1 MVLYMIWMKIKIW
14 SKTGLLNK
22 VLPRRMEPRYL
33 FLTGFLFILFSSS
46 LRGQSYAGKVI
57 SLENKLEIQQVQIID
72 SLQNVIETTDQNGK
86 FLLKSQGTYTCI
98 KEGYY
103 PKEFIVN
110 STGMSI
116 VEMEEKPFS
125 LAEVIIKSNHFQSE
139 LKYISSSIAVIPLS
153 QIKSNDGV
161 NIAPILNSVPGVY
174 MHNGTLNTN
183 RITIRGIGS
192 RNLFGTSKIR
202 AYYGDIPLTNGS
214 GETTI
219 EDIELEGIAR
229 IEVLKG
235 PSSSL
240 YGAGLGGTIQLIPDK
255 GVFNTQAIASAYTFG
270 SFGLQK
276 FWLNANLANK
286 TNSAKITYS
295 NTHSDGYRD
304 NNELDRQTLTLASNH
319 YLNEKNNLNL
329 IANFIDLKAFIPSS
343 LNEEDYI
350 NEPTKAAFTWGR
362 SKGFED
368 YKKFLLGLSWQHQYN
383 ENSKQVTSIFG
394 SLLDSYEAR
403 PFNIL
408 EQNTNSIGLRTR
420 FIQHIDVFQKDLQWT
435 AGFEFFNDLNQL
447 KTFEN
452 LYQDFPPG
460 TGSVQGE
467 ELSDFDEN
475 RYYYNLFLEG
485 KYQLAQKWLL
495 DLGLNLNQ
503 TSYKID
509 DNFNEDPINQSGN
522 YSFDPILSPKIGLN
536 YQLNQTS
543 MLYASVSH
551 GFSPPKLEE
560 TLLPDGLIN
569 SDIQPE
575 TGWNY
580 EIGSRGKFLK
590 SIFNYEIAVY
600 YMDID
605 NLLVARRTGDDQ
617 FVGVNAGK
625 TIHKGLEIGLNY
637 FLINKPTIQLSHSN
651 ALSIHQYTFDEFQDL
666 DDDFSGND
674 LTGVPD
680 KTFYSQLHLTIL
692 SGFYT
697 YLNYQFIG
705 EIPMRDDNSIYADSY
720 QLVNLKTGY
729 KLNLSK
735 HFDLDAYI
743 GFNNIFNEK
752 YASMLQIN
760 AASFGNNAPRYYY
773 PGDPSNYYAGLNL
786 KYTF

>member
-1 MVLYMIWMKIKIW
+1 MKTKIW

-22 VLPRRMEPRYL
+22 KLSCGNPSPYL
-33 FLTGFLFILFSSS
+33 FLIALLFILISQT
-46 LRGQSYAGKVI
+46 LKGQSYAGKVI
-57 SLENKLEIQQVQIID
+57 SSENKLEIYGVQILD
-72 SLQNVIETTDQNGK
+72 SLHKVIEITDQNGK
-86 FLLKSQGTYTCI
+86 FLLMAKGTYTCH

-103 PKEFIVN
+103 PKKFLVN
-110 STGMSI
+110 IAGMTV
-116 VEMEEKPFS
+116 VEMVEKPFS
-125 LAEVIIKSNHFQSE
+125 LAEVLIKSNHFQSE

-219 EDIELEGIAR
+219 EDIELESIAR
-229 IEVLKG
+229 MEVLKG

-255 GVFNTQAIASAYTFG
+255 GIFNTDAIASTYTFG
-270 SFGLQK
+270 SYGLQK
-276 FWLNANLANK
+276 FWINANLANK
-286 TNSAKITYS
+286 TNSAKISYS
-295 NTHSDGYRD
+295 NTHRDGYRE

-319 YLNEKNNLNL
+319 YLNEKNNLNI

-350 NEPTKAAFTWGR
+350 NEPTKAAFTWGQ

-368 YKKFLLGLSWQHQYN
+368 YTKFLSGVSWQHQYN
-383 ENSKQVTSIFG
+383 ENSKQISSVFG

-408 EQNTNSIGLRTR
+408 EQNTTSIGLRTR
-420 FIQHIDVFQKDLQWT
+420 FIQHVDLFQKDLQWT
-435 AGFEFFNDLNQL
+435 AGFEFFNDFNKW

-452 LYQDFPPG
+452 LYKDYPPG
-460 TGSVQGE
+460 TGSVKGE
-467 ELSDFDEN
+467 ALSDFDEK
-475 RYYYNLFLEG
+475 RYYYNLFIEG
-485 KYQLAQKWLL
+485 KYQLTSKLML
-495 DLGLNLNQ
+495 DLGVNLNQ
-503 TSYKID
+503 TTYKID
-509 DNFNEDPINQSGN
+509 DNFNEDQNSQSGN
-522 YSFDPILSPKIGLN
+522 YSFDPIFSPKIGLN
-536 YQLNQTS
+536 YQLNQS
-543 MLYASVSH
+543 NMLYASIGH

-569 SDIQPE
+569 NDIQPE

-580 EIGSRGKFLK
+580 EIGSRGTLIKN
-590 SIFNYEIAVY
+590 IFNYEIAVY

-605 NLLVARRTGDDQ
+605 NLLVARRTGDDE

-625 TIHKGLEIGLNY
+625 TIHKGLEVGLNY
-637 FLINKPTIQLSHSN
+637 FLVNRPSVQLSHTN
-651 ALSIHQYTFDEFQDL
+651 ALSIHEYTFDEFQDL
-666 DDDFSGND
+666 DEDYSGND

-680 KTFYSQLHLTIL
+680 KTFYSQLHLNTSFGL
-692 SGFYT
+692 YT

-705 EIPMRDDNSIYADSY
+705 EIPLRDDNSIFTDSY
-720 QLVNLKTGY
+720 QLVNLKIGY
-729 KLNLSK
+729 KLDVTESFQ
-735 HFDLDAYI
+735 FDAFI
-743 GFNNIFNEK
+743 GFNNVFDEK
-752 YASMLQIN
+752 YASMVQIN
-760 AASFGNNAPRYYY
+760 AASFGNSAPRYYY
-773 PGDPSNYYAGLNL
+773 PGEPSNYYAGLNL

>member
-1 MVLYMIWMKIKIW
+1 MYSILQ
-14 SKTGLLNK
+14 SKSWFSIA
-22 VLPRRMEPRYL
+22 
-33 FLTGFLFILFSSS
+33 FLALAISSS
-46 LRGQSYAGKVI
+46 LRGQSYIGKII
-57 SLENKLEIQQVQIID
+57 SSENKLEIHAVQILD
-72 SLQNVIETTDQNGK
+72 SLNTLIETTDQNGQ
-86 FLLKSQGTYTCI
+86 FSLYQQGTYTCI

-103 PKEFIVN
+103 QQVFVVN
-110 STGMSI
+110 TNGMTI
-116 VEMEEKPFS
+116 VEMIEKPLS
-125 LAEVIIKSNHFQSE
+125 LAEVVVKSDHFQSE
-139 LKYISSSIAVIPLS
+139 LRKISSSIAVIPLS

-161 NIAPILNSVPGVY
+161 NIAPILNTVPGVY

-219 EDIELEGIAR
+219 EDIELESVAR
-229 IEVLKG
+229 MEVLKG

-255 GVFNTQAIASAYTFG
+255 GVFNTHSISSAYTFG
-270 SFGLQK
+270 SYGLQK
-276 FWLNANLANK
+276 FWINSNLANK
-286 TNSAKITYS
+286 TNSAKISYS
-295 NTHSDGYRD
+295 NTKSDGYRD
-304 NNELDRQTLTLASNH
+304 NNDLDRQTLTIASNH

-343 LNEEDYI
+343 LSEEDYL
-350 NEPTKAAFTWGR
+350 NEPTKAAFTWAQ

-368 YKKFLLGLSWQHQYN
+368 YTKYLVGLSWQHQYN
-383 ENSKQVTSIFG
+383 EKSKQISSIFG

-408 EQNTNSIGLRTR
+408 EQNTTSIGLRTR
-420 FIQHIDVFQKDLQWT
+420 FIQQVNLFQKELQWT
-435 AGFEFFNDLNQL
+435 LGFELFNDLNQL

-452 LYQDFPPG
+452 LYKDFPSG
-460 TGSVQGE
+460 TGSVKGE
-467 ELSDFDEN
+467 ALSDFDEK
-475 RYYYNLFLEG
+475 RQYYNLFFEA
-485 KYQLAQKWLL
+485 KYALSNNLLL

-509 DNFNEDPINQSGN
+509 DYYNEGQDDQSGN

-536 YQLNQTS
+536 YQLNQSS

-569 SDIQPE
+569 NEIQPE

-580 EIGSRGKFLK
+580 EIGSRGKLIK
-590 SIFNYEIAVY
+590 NIFNYEVAIY
-600 YMDID
+600 LMDID

-617 FVGVNAGK
+617 FIGVNAGK
-625 TIHKGLEIGLNY
+625 TTHKGIEIGLNY
-637 FLINKPTIQLSHSN
+637 FIFNKPSIQLSHSN
-651 ALSIHQYTFDEFQDL
+651 SLSLHQYTFDEFKDL
-666 DDDFSGND
+666 DEDYSGND

-680 KTFYSQLHLTIL
+680 KTFYSQLHLTSA

-697 YLNYQFIG
+697 YLSYQFIG
-705 EIPMRDDNSIYADSY
+705 EIPLRDDNSVYADSY
-720 QLVNLKTGY
+720 QLVNLKSGF
-729 KLNLSK
+729 KKNLSE
-735 HFDLDAYI
+735 HFQLDAYV

-760 AASFGNNAPRYYY
+760 AGSFGNNPPRYYY
-773 PGDPSNYYAGLNL
+773 PGEPSNYYAGLNL

>member
-1 MVLYMIWMKIKIW
+1 MRGKLQTKCSFRIVF
-14 SKTGLLNK
+14 LL
-22 VLPRRMEPRYL
+22 LL
-33 FLTGFLFILFSSS
+33 ISST
-46 LRGQSYAGKVI
+46 LRGQSYTGKVI
-57 SLENKLEIQQVQIID
+57 SSENKLEIHEVQILD
-72 SLQNVIETTDQNGK
+72 SLNTVIETTGLNGQ
-86 FLLKSQGTYTCI
+86 FLLNSLGTFTCT

-103 PKEFIVN
+103 SKVFVVN
-110 STGMSI
+110 TSGMTL
-116 VEMEEKPFS
+116 VEMIEKPFS
-125 LAEVIIKSNHFQSE
+125 LAEVLIKSNHFQSE
-139 LKYISSSIAVIPLS
+139 LKQISSSIAVIPLS

-161 NIAPILNSVPGVY
+161 NIAPILNSVAGVY

-219 EDIELEGIAR
+219 EDIELESIAR
-229 IEVLKG
+229 MEILKG

-240 YGAGLGGTIQLIPDK
+240 YGAGLGGSIQLIPDK
-255 GVFNTQAIASAYTFG
+255 GVFNTHAIASSYTFG

-276 FWLNANLANK
+276 FWINTNLANK
-286 TNSAKITYS
+286 SNSAKISYS

-319 YLNEKNNLNL
+319 YLNESNNINI

-343 LNEEDYI
+343 LDQEDYLTD
-350 NEPTKAAFTWGR
+350 PTKAAFTWGQ

-368 YKKFLLGLSWQHQYN
+368 YNKFLLGLSWQHDFN
-383 ENSKQVTSIFG
+383 ENSKQLSSLFG

-408 EQNTNSIGLRTR
+408 EQNTQSIGFRTR
-420 FIQHIDVFQKDLQWT
+420 FIQQLELFQKDLQWT
-435 AGFEFFNDLNQL
+435 IGFEFFNDLNKL

-452 LYQDFPPG
+452 LYQDYPPG
-460 TGSVQGE
+460 TGSIKGE
-467 ELSDFDEN
+467 ALSDFDEK
-475 RYYYNLFLEG
+475 RYYYNLFIEG
-485 KYQLAQKWLL
+485 KYHLANKLIL

-503 TSYKID
+503 TNYKID
-509 DNFNEDPINQSGN
+509 DNFNDDQNNQSGK
-522 YSFDPILSPKIGLN
+522 YSFNPIFSPKIGLS
-536 YQLNQTS
+536 YQMTEKS
-543 MLYASVSH
+543 MLFVTASH

-569 SDIQPE
+569 NDIQPE

-580 EIGSRGKFLK
+580 EIGSRGKIINNLFT
-590 SIFNYEIAVY
+590 YEIALY
-600 YMDID
+600 IMDID

-625 TIHKGLEIGLNY
+625 TIHKGIEIGLNY
-637 FLINKPTIQLSHSN
+637 FLVNTPAIQLSHSN
-651 ALSIHQYTFDEFQDL
+651 SLSLHQYTFDEFQDL
-666 DDDFSGND
+666 DDDYSGND

-680 KTFYSQLHLTIL
+680 KTFYSQLHLITS

-697 YLNYQFIG
+697 YLNYQFTG
-705 EIPMRDDNSIYADSY
+705 EIPLRDDNSIYADNY
-720 QLVNLKTGY
+720 QIVNLKFGY
-729 KLNLSK
+729 KKVLSK
-735 HFDLDAYI
+735 HFQLDTYV
-743 GFNNIFNEK
+743 GFNNVFNEK

-760 AASFGNNAPRYYY
+760 AGSFGNNAPRYYY
-773 PGDPSNYYAGLNL
+773 PGEPSNYYAGLNL

>member
-1 MVLYMIWMKIKIW
+1 MRGKLQTKCSFRIVF
-14 SKTGLLNK
+14 LL
-22 VLPRRMEPRYL
+22 LL
-33 FLTGFLFILFSSS
+33 ISST
-46 LRGQSYAGKVI
+46 LRGQSYTGKVI
-57 SLENKLEIQQVQIID
+57 SSENKLEIHEVQILD
-72 SLQNVIETTDQNGK
+72 SLNTVIETTGLNGQ
-86 FLLKSQGTYTCI
+86 FLLNSLGTFTCT

-103 PKEFIVN
+103 SKVFVVN
-110 STGMSI
+110 TSGMTL
-116 VEMEEKPFS
+116 VEMIEKPFS
-125 LAEVIIKSNHFQSE
+125 LAEVLIKSNHFQSE
-139 LKYISSSIAVIPLS
+139 LKQISSSIAVIPLS

-161 NIAPILNSVPGVY
+161 NIAPILNSVAGVY

-219 EDIELEGIAR
+219 EDIELESIAR
-229 IEVLKG
+229 MEILKG

-240 YGAGLGGTIQLIPDK
+240 YGAGLGGSIQLIPDK
-255 GVFNTQAIASAYTFG
+255 GVFNTHAIASSYTFG

-276 FWLNANLANK
+276 FWINTNLANK
-286 TNSAKITYS
+286 SNSAKISYS

-319 YLNEKNNLNL
+319 YLNESNNINI

-343 LNEEDYI
+343 LDQEDYLTD
-350 NEPTKAAFTWGR
+350 PTKAAFTWGQ

-368 YKKFLLGLSWQHQYN
+368 YNKFLLGLSWQHDFN
-383 ENSKQVTSIFG
+383 ENSKQLSSLFG

-408 EQNTNSIGLRTR
+408 EQNTQSIGFRTR
-420 FIQHIDVFQKDLQWT
+420 FIQQLELFQKDLQWT
-435 AGFEFFNDLNQL
+435 IGFEFFNDLNQL

-452 LYQDFPPG
+452 LYQDYPPG
-460 TGSVQGE
+460 TGSIKGE
-467 ELSDFDEN
+467 ALSDFDEK
-475 RYYYNLFLEG
+475 RYYYNLFIEG
-485 KYQLAQKWLL
+485 KYHLANKLIL

-503 TSYKID
+503 TNYKID
-509 DNFNEDPINQSGN
+509 DNFNDDQNNQSGK
-522 YSFDPILSPKIGLN
+522 YSFNPIFSPKIGLS
-536 YQLNQTS
+536 YQMTEKS
-543 MLYASVSH
+543 MLFVTASH

-569 SDIQPE
+569 NDIQPE

-580 EIGSRGKFLK
+580 EIGSRGKIINNLFT
-590 SIFNYEIAVY
+590 YEIALY
-600 YMDID
+600 IMDID

-625 TIHKGLEIGLNY
+625 TIHKGIEIGLNY
-637 FLINKPTIQLSHSN
+637 FLVNTPAIQLSHSN
-651 ALSIHQYTFDEFQDL
+651 SLSLHQYTFDEFQDL
-666 DDDFSGND
+666 DDDYSGND

-680 KTFYSQLHLTIL
+680 KTFYSQLHLITS

-705 EIPMRDDNSIYADSY
+705 EIPLRDDNSIYADSY
-720 QLVNLKTGY
+720 QIVNLKFGY
-729 KLNLSK
+729 KKVLSK
-735 HFDLDAYI
+735 HFQLDTYV
-743 GFNNIFNEK
+743 GFNNVFNEK

-760 AASFGNNAPRYYY
+760 AGSFGNNAPRYYY
-773 PGDPSNYYAGLNL
+773 PGEPSNYYAGLNL

>member
-1 MVLYMIWMKIKIW
+1 MKIKTW
-14 SKTGLLNK
+14 SKTGLLNS
-22 VLPRRMEPRYL
+22 VLLTKIKSRYL
-33 FLTGFLFILFSSS
+33 FLTGFLLVLFSSS
-46 LRGQSYAGKVI
+46 LRGQSYSGKVI
-57 SLENKLEIQQVQIID
+57 SSENKLEIHAVQILD
-72 SLQNVIETTDQNGK
+72 SLNNVIETTDQNGRFFITSK
-86 FLLKSQGTYTCI
+86 GRFTCI

-103 PKEFIVN
+103 QKEFLVN
-110 STGMSI
+110 TAGMTI
-116 VEMEEKPFS
+116 VEMVEKPFS
-125 LAEVIIKSNHFQSE
+125 LAEVLIKSNHFQSE
-139 LKYISSSIAVIPLS
+139 LKHIAASIAVIPLS

-219 EDIELEGIAR
+219 EDIELESIAR
-229 IEVLKG
+229 MEVLKG

-240 YGAGLGGTIQLIPDK
+240 YGAGLGGSIQLIPDK
-255 GVFNTQAIASAYTFG
+255 GIFNTHAIASAYTFG
-270 SFGLQK
+270 SYGLQK

-286 TNSAKITYS
+286 TNSAKISYS

-319 YLNEKNNLNL
+319 YLNEKNNLNI

-350 NEPTKAAFTWGR
+350 NDPTKAAFTWGQ

-368 YKKFLLGLSWQHQYN
+368 YNKYLLGLSWQHQYN
-383 ENSKQVTSIFG
+383 ENSKQISSLFG

-408 EQNTNSIGLRTR
+408 EQNTASIGLRTR
-420 FIQHIDVFQKDLQWT
+420 FIQHLDLFKKDLQWT

-467 ELSDFDEN
+467 ELSDFDEK

-485 KYQLAQKWLL
+485 KYQLTNKWLL
-495 DLGLNLNQ
+495 DVGLNLNQ
-503 TSYKID
+503 TSYKIE
-509 DNFNEDPINQSGN
+509 DNFNEDQNNQSGN

-536 YQLNQTS
+536 YQLNQSS

-569 SDIQPE
+569 NNIQPE

-580 EIGSRGKFLK
+580 EIGSRGKFIK
-590 SIFNYEIAVY
+590 NIFNYEIALY

-605 NLLVARRTGDDQ
+605 NLLVARRIGDDQ

-625 TIHKGLEIGLNY
+625 TIHKGLEIGMNY
-637 FLINKPTIQLSHSN
+637 FLLNKPTIQLSHSN
-651 ALSIHQYTFDEFQDL
+651 ALSLHQYTFDEFQDL
-666 DDDFSGND
+666 DDDYSGND

-680 KTFYSQLHLTIL
+680 KTFYSQLHLTTL

-697 YLNYQFIG
+697 YLNYQYIG
-705 EIPMRDDNSIYADSY
+705 EIPLRDDNSIYADSY
-720 QLVNLKTGY
+720 QLVNIKTGF
-729 KLNLSK
+729 KLNVTQ
-735 HFDLDAYI
+735 HFELDTYVGI
-743 GFNNIFNEK
+743 NNIFNEK

-760 AASFGNNAPRYYY
+760 AGSFGNNAPRYYY
-773 PGDPSNYYAGLNL
+773 PGEPSNYYAGLNL

>member
-637 FLINKPTIQLSHSN
+637 FLINKHSIQLSHSN